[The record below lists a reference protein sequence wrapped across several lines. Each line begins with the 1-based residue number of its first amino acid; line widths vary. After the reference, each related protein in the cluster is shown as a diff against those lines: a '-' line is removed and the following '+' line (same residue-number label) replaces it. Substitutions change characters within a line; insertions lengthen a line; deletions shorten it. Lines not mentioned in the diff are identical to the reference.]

1 MKEDSTT
8 MFRKICKKTIS
19 DFIESANII
28 NSHANISKVLGNLIK
43 MNNYN
48 VYYKNG
54 NKITAINLTDI
65 LSARDVN
72 TQKLNSITK
81 ITPTIAEDNNIEE
94 AANIMS
100 HYRLRSI
107 PVIEDEEI
115 IGQISIKSIVK
126 SMKDID
132 IKIPSTKIMTANPIR
147 IHQTDPIT
155 TAKNLMNRH
164 RIDHIPIVEDN
175 LKGIVTSFD
184 IAKIILTSDNVDN
197 ISYSRHKSSK
207 PLGFPAK
214 RIAEKIVTTSSI
226 NDSVT
231 NVIQLMNSTNSTYS
245 IVTLGDEIQGIIT
258 NTDIISLLGQKIDE
272 DIPAY
277 IIGLPDDPFS
287 SELAKTKFNKLIKSL
302 KKSLNDLE
310 EARCRIKLS
319 FRGKTKRYEVDIR
332 IFTTTNKYNY
342 INGGLDLA
350 IIFDQLRDRL
360 KRSLKN
366 DKNKQ
371 EDIIFNCY

>member
-28 NSHANISKVLGNLIK
+28 NSHANISKVFGNLIK
-43 MNNYN
+43 MDNYN

-65 LSARDVN
+65 LSARDFN

-184 IAKIILTSDNVDN
+184 IAKIILTSDNIDN
-197 ISYSRHKSSK
+197 ISYSLHKNSR
-207 PLGFPAK
+207 PLGFPAT
-214 RIAEKIVTTSSI
+214 RIAEKNVTTSSI
-226 NDSVT
+226 NDSVA

-245 IVTLGDEIQGIIT
+245 IVTLDDEIQGIIT

-287 SELAKTKFNKLIKSL
+287 SELAKTKFNKFIKSL

-319 FRGKTKRYEVDIR
+319 LRGKTKRYEVDIR

-342 INGGLDLA
+342 INGGLNLA
-350 IIFDQLRDRL
+350 IIFDQIRDRL
-360 KRSLKN
+360 KKSIKN

>member
-1 MKEDSTT
+1 MKEDSIT
-8 MFRKICKKTIS
+8 MFRKIGRKTIS

-28 NSHANISKVLGNLIK
+28 NSHANISKIFGNLIK

-72 TQKLNSITK
+72 TQKLNSIAKT
-81 ITPTIAEDNNIEE
+81 TPTIAEDNNIEE

-115 IGQISIKSIVK
+115 IGQINIKSIVK

-132 IKIPSTKIMTANPIR
+132 IKIPSTKIITANPIR
-147 IHQTDPIT
+147 IHQTDPIS
-155 TAKNLMNRH
+155 TAKNLMIRH
-164 RIDHIPIVEDN
+164 RIEHIPIVEDN
-175 LKGIVTSFD
+175 LKGIVTSCD
-184 IAKIILTSDNVDN
+184 IAKIILTSDNIDS
-197 ISYSRHKSSK
+197 ISYSHHKSSRT
-207 PLGFPAK
+207 LEFPAK
-214 RIAEKIVTTSSI
+214 HIAERNVTTSSI
-226 NDSVT
+226 NDSVAK
-231 NVIQLMNSTNSTYS
+231 VIQLINSTNSTYS

-258 NTDIISLLGQKIDE
+258 NTDIISLLGQKIEE
-272 DIPAY
+272 DVPAY

-287 SELAKTKFNKLIKSL
+287 SELVKTKFNKLIKSL

-319 FRGKTKRYEVDIR
+319 LGGKTKRYEVDIR

-360 KRSLKN
+360 KRSVKN